1 VDKLSRFL
9 LLDVGAGTLDVLFWD
24 DGSGQHYKAV
34 VRSPVLYTAE
44 RAGSI
49 RGNLLVTGVEMG
61 GGALLDVL
69 SRQAREAEVV
79 VCASAALTLSH
90 DPDRIRKSGL
100 RIIEDSQASEI
111 AALGRHTCLN
121 LSDFPREH
129 LEGIVTGFG
138 VPFEF
143 DVVGVCAQDHG
154 VPPAGKSH
162 LDFRHEIIKEAVD
175 REPSLGSLLY
185 DNASV
190 PAFLNRL
197 RSIAQTASSLPAR
210 EVYVMD
216 SGIAAITGASMDFQ
230 LRGRKRFIVLDIAT
244 SHTVCAAIDGDEIAG
259 FVEYHTRDLSLE
271 KLESLLFDLAE
282 GKLLHRRVLAE
293 GGHGAYI
300 RKALGFEAVELIV
313 ATGPKRRLVEN
324 SKLPITFGAPLGD
337 NMMTGTAGLL
347 QAIKKRKGQEFSFYL

>member
-1 VDKLSRFL
+1 MSRFL
-9 LLDVGAGTLDVLFWD
+9 LLDVGAGTLDVLFYD
-24 DGSGQHYKAV
+24 DLSGLHYKAV
-34 VRSPVLYTAE
+34 VRSPVLYLAE
-44 RAGSI
+44 RAAGI
-49 RGNLLVTGVEMG
+49 AGNLLISGVEMG

-69 SRQAREAEVV
+69 TRQAQKAEVMIT
-79 VCASAALTLSH
+79 ASAARTLSH
-90 DPDRIRKSGL
+90 NPDRVRKAGL
-100 RIIEDSQASEI
+100 AIIEDSQAATVAGSGEYTS
-111 AALGRHTCLN
+111 LT

-129 LEGIVTGFG
+129 LERIATGFG

-162 LDFRHEIIKEAVD
+162 LDFRHEIFKAALEQAPWPD
-175 REPSLGSLLY
+175 ALLY
-185 DNASV
+185 ESGRV
-190 PAFLNRL
+190 PGFLNRL
-197 RSIAQTASSLPAR
+197 RSIAETASDLPTR

-216 SGIAAITGASMDFQ
+216 SGMAAIIGASMDFQ
-230 LRGRKRFIVLDIAT
+230 LRGRRKFIVLDIAT
-244 SHTVCAAIDGDEIAG
+244 SHTVCAAIDNGEIAG

-271 KLESLLFDLAE
+271 KLESLLVDLAE
-282 GKLLHRRVLAE
+282 GRLLHRQVLAD

-300 RKALGFEAVELIV
+300 RKACGFDAVELIV

-347 QAIKKRKGQEFSFYL
+347 EAIKRRKGLDFSLYL